1 MIPRFQAAADG
12 LGVSG
17 GAMSSELLI
26 GLFHFVAAY
35 SLVLIVPG
43 TIMVTAGSIAAFEG
57 LGRAANFIAGVAA
70 GAGAVTAC
78 AGLAADVFL
87 HIVPALVVQAA
98 GAIVL
103 LLAAAMMLRT
113 PAAAQRPISRATSLA
128 LAGTGMVAALTSP
141 LTAVFTT
148 TMFSG
153 PLASSRAPVAILL
166 AALLVA
172 AANLCWYGALATF
185 VSRPAVRFVLLKR
198 QGATRAG
205 SAAILVILAMLT
217 LFGASG
223 HLPG

>member
-1 MIPRFQAAADG
+1 M
-12 LGVSG
+12 SG
-17 GAMSSELLI
+17 DLLI

-87 HIVPALVVQAA
+87 RIVPALVVQAA
-98 GAIVL
+98 GASVL

-113 PAAAQRPISRATSLA
+113 PAAARRPISPATSLA

-153 PLASSRAPVAILL
+153 PLASSRAPIAILL

-172 AANLCWYGALATF
+172 AANLCWYGALAAF

-205 SAAILVILAMLT
+205 SAAILVMLAVLT
-217 LFGASG
+217 LFGANG